1 MKTQEYLSGKLG
13 GEKQY
18 CEYNYPISRKVW
30 FGLFTFWT
38 NMAEG
43 GTPKERGSYEGFI
56 EEERELNY
64 RLQCRKILF
73 MEEMMDKVSERIKTL
88 EAHKFKNMVRGLEDD
103 EVDFLEL
110 VDRSKLQE
118 EIRVRTEENTAIAEY
133 RKKVSEMQKN
143 IVEEEIR
150 AEMKAAEAR
159 RTAVPSKRQPS
170 HLSLLAGAI
179 KRKTSEEDRSA
190 NTSTAGQPKRQ
201 KTDSPNESPAES
213 SSITEGPAP
222 GSQNLPT
229 SCNTPLS
236 CPNTKSNLQCIAVL
250 PGLGVYTDSSD
261 SDNNVDSDSDE
272 DEDVQGQVPQQPRDI
287 TGRIVKPMAQCSGQ
301 QGC

>member
-1 MKTQEYLSGKLG
+1 MS
-13 GEKQY
+13 
-18 CEYNYPISRKVW
+18 S
-30 FGLFTFWT
+30 
-38 NMAEG
+38 
-43 GTPKERGSYEGFI
+43 GFI
-56 EEERELNY
+56 TEKEVAERRRARQEEWEKNRTEDDPVEPPEEPPHDPRSLYERLQEQRQKKEEEY
-64 RLQCRKILF
+64 
-73 MEEMMDKVSERIKTL
+73 D

-201 KTDSPNESPAES
+201 KTGGWDSANESPAES
-213 SSITEGPAP
+213 SSVNEGPAP
-222 GSQNLPT
+222 ASQNLPN
-229 SCNTPLS
+229 SCNTPVS